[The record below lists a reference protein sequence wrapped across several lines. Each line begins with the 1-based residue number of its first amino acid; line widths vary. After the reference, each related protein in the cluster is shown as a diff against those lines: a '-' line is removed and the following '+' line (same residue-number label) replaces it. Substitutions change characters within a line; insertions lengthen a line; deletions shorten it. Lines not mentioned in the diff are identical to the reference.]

1 MSVKELIMA
10 GYQIA
15 AGLAR
20 LHKSGIIHQDIH
32 LGNMMCSQDGA
43 QWKLIDLGS
52 AARNTIKDMANAI
65 DAKDCQ

>member
-1 MSVKELIMA
+1 MSVKELVVA
-10 GYQIA
+10 GCQIA

-20 LHKSGIIHQDIH
+20 LHKSGIIYQDIH

-52 AARNTIKDMANAI
+52 AARKSVNDVANVI